1 MSLLANP
8 FDTICLQLPSA
19 IIMLLT
25 LLTELYSCR
34 TYDASGHD
42 MHSLLF
48 NFLDELLF
56 VFSTELFVPAE
67 LSITQF
73 DRSEWRIQATG

>member
-1 MSLLANP
+1 
-8 FDTICLQLPSA
+8 
-19 IIMLLT
+19 
-25 LLTELYSCR
+25 
-34 TYDASGHD
+34 

-56 VFSTELFVPAE
+56 IFSTELFVPAE
-67 LSITQF
+67 LHISEF